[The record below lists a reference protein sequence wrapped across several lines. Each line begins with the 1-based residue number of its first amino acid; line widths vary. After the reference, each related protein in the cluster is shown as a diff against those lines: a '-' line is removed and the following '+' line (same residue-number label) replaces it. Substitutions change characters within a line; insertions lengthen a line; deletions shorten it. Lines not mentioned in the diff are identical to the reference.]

1 MGKSLKRKIHS
12 KKNITLKK
20 YNNEKIKGINV
31 LGKASNQV
39 IEIEKYNKEGQIQV
53 LKRLFRDKNLNRL
66 EDISI
71 DEKDYTKF
79 ADTIKKE
86 FYELKKNKDY
96 NPSEDYYDYVNHG
109 WLKEETKKLK
119 EDPKYYV
126 EVDDFRVVQ
135 DKVYDEVLAYT
146 NEYIKQNKGKRKAES
161 IKAVQHCIV
170 KADKK
175 LGLKHANTIKEAIQE
190 YIIKKL
196 LL

>member
-1 MGKSLKRKIHS
+1 M
-12 KKNITLKK
+12 
-20 YNNEKIKGINV
+20 
-31 LGKASNQV
+31 
-39 IEIEKYNKEGQIQV
+39 
-53 LKRLFRDKNLNRL
+53 KRLFRDKNLNRL

-175 LGLKHANTIKEAIQE
+175 LGLEHCHRLKKQIDQFIFMEDMYGLLAYSNQDEIFSWQAPIVWNIKADEKNVTKYISSFESTTIRNI
-190 YIIKKL
+190 
-196 LL
+196 